1 MAVFEMIKH
10 ALADVTRSC
19 SRCAGARPTCSAL
32 ATTSGA
38 EHSTGSRLSSVVNL
52 WRTIHRF
59 VRELRQPI
67 RRRALL
73 IGIAH
78 KGRKRWELKGTHG
91 DVDCAR
97 NLLVERYDFQ
107 LQDIIVMKD
116 CEDVEHNLW
125 PTEQNIRRE
134 LANFTA
140 NCGPR
145 DRFFFLYAGHAEQ
158 KDERIKGSEEDG
170 KDEYIIPYDAP
181 DMDGSVCIEDNDL
194 FRYLVK
200 PLKPHCKL
208 LALLDACHS
217 ATLLDLTHDKCLDI
231 EGWWG
236 RVVNFL
242 HCALDFLAVALPEP
256 VEPPREVEQR
266 TDGNPEDVDRDVAGP
281 IIERFVKPWRF
292 CRGLCRCTT
301 PPTAPFVICISS
313 CKDHESAIDTENTS
327 MTKTLVRVLENYESP
342 SLAELLTRVRA
353 NLASAYN
360 DECKAL
366 WQRKM
371 SKARKAGIGRILCLV
386 PLAWFK
392 LAPDKRRLPRRL
404 RRYIP
409 RYPPLAKVQMASN
422 LPRQTAVEKF
432 WL

>member
-1 MAVFEMIKH
+1 MAVFEKAKY
-10 ALADVTRSC
+10 ALAHVTRSC
-19 SRCAGARPTCSAL
+19 SRCAGARPTYSAL

-38 EHSTGSRLSSVVNL
+38 EHSTGSRFPSVVNL

-59 VRELRQPI
+59 VRGLRQPV
-67 RRRALL
+67 RKRALL

-78 KGRKRWELKGTHG
+78 KGREGWELKGTHG
-91 DVDCAR
+91 DVDCVWK
-97 NLLVERYDFQ
+97 LLVEHYKFRPA
-107 LQDIIVMKD
+107 DIIVMKD
-116 CEDVEHNLW
+116 SEDVEARLQ

-140 NCGPR
+140 NCGHR

-194 FRYLVK
+194 FRYLVQ

-208 LALLDACHS
+208 VALLDACHS

-231 EGWWG
+231 GGCWG
-236 RVVNFL
+236 RVVTLL
-242 HCALDFLAVALPEP
+242 HCALDFLGVTLPEP
-256 VEPPREVEQR
+256 VEPPREAEQQ
-266 TDGNPEDVDRDVAGP
+266 TNGGPEDVDRDVAGP

-301 PPTAPFVICISS
+301 PPTAPFVLCISS
-313 CKDHESAIDTENTS
+313 CKDHESAIDT
-327 MTKTLVRVLENYESP
+327 TLVQVLENYESP

-360 DECKAL
+360 EECKAL
-366 WQRKM
+366 WQKKM
-371 SKARKAGIGRILCLV
+371 AKARKAGIGRILCLI

-392 LAPDKRRLPRRL
+392 LAPDKRRLPRRF

-409 RYPPLAKVQMASN
+409 RYPALAKVQMASN
-422 LPRQTAVEKF
+422 LPRKTAVEKF
-432 WL
+432 RL

>member
-1 MAVFEMIKH
+1 MTVLEKIKRAV
-10 ALADVTRSC
+10 ADGTRSHV
-19 SRCAGARPTCSAL
+19 RYTGTPPTCPSL
-32 ATTSGA
+32 DTTSGA
-38 EHSTGSRLSSVVNL
+38 QRSSGSRLSSVVNL
-52 WRTIHRF
+52 WRTVRRF
-59 VRELRQPI
+59 VREFRQPI

-73 IGIAH
+73 IGIAY
-78 KGRKRWELKGTHG
+78 KGREDWALRGTHG
-91 DVDCAR
+91 DVDR
-97 NLLVERYDFQ
+97 VWTLLVERFQ
-107 LQDIIVMKD
+107 FRPEDITVMKD
-116 CEDVEHNLW
+116 SEGVEDHLW

-145 DRFFFLYAGHAEQ
+145 DRFFFLYAGHTEQ

-200 PLKPHCKL
+200 PLKTHCKL
-208 LALLDACHS
+208 VALLDACHS

-231 EGWWG
+231 SGWWG
-236 RVVNFL
+236 KVLNLL
-242 HCALDFLAVALPEP
+242 HRALDFLGLALPEP
-256 VEPPREVEQR
+256 VEPPREDGPR
-266 TDGNPEDVDRDVAGP
+266 TDGTMEDVCRDVALP
-281 IIERFVKPWRF
+281 MMERLVKPWRF
-292 CRGLCRCTT
+292 CRGLCRRTIS
-301 PPTAPFVICISS
+301 PNAPFVLCISS
-313 CKDHESAIDTENTS
+313 CKDLESAIETEKTS
-327 MTKTLVRVLENYESP
+327 MTKTLVEVLETYESP
-342 SLAELLTRVRA
+342 SLAELLTRVRI

-366 WQRKM
+366 WKKKM
-371 SKARKAGIGRILCLV
+371 TKAKKAGIGKILRLV
-386 PLAWFK
+386 PLGWFR
-392 LAPDKRRLPRRL
+392 LAPDKHRLPQRFH
-404 RRYIP
+404 RYIP

>member
-1 MAVFEMIKH
+1 MAVFKMIKH
-10 ALADVTRSC
+10 VLADVTRSC

-38 EHSTGSRLSSVVNL
+38 GHSTGSRLSSVVNL

-59 VRELRQPI
+59 VREFRQPV

-78 KGRKRWELKGTHG
+78 KGREGWELKGTHG
-91 DVDCAR
+91 DVDR
-97 NLLVERYDFQ
+97 VWNLLVEHYRFRPE
-107 LQDIIVMKD
+107 DIIVMKD
-116 CEDVEHNLW
+116 SEEVEPHLW
-125 PTEQNIRRE
+125 PTEQNMRRE
-134 LANFTA
+134 FANFTA

-181 DMDGSVCIEDNDL
+181 DMDGTICIEDNDL

-200 PLKPHCKL
+200 PLKTHCKL
-208 LALLDACHS
+208 VALLDACHS

-231 EGWWG
+231 SGWWG
-236 RVVNFL
+236 RVMNFL
-242 HCALDFLAVALPEP
+242 HSALDFLGLALPEP
-256 VEPPREVEQR
+256 VEPPREDGQR
-266 TDGNPEDVDRDVAGP
+266 TDGTMEDVCRNVAVP
-281 IIERFVKPWRF
+281 MMVRLLKPWRF
-292 CRGLCRCTT
+292 CRGLCRRTVR
-301 PPTAPFVICISS
+301 PNAPFVLCISS
-313 CKDHESAIDTENTS
+313 CKDHESAIDTKKVT
-327 MTKTLVRVLENYESP
+327 MTKTLVEVLLEASESP
-342 SLAELLTRVRA
+342 SLAELLTRVRVK
-353 NLASAYN
+353 LASAY
-360 DECKAL
+360 EAQCTKHWKTRA
-366 WQRKM
+366 K
-371 SKARKAGIGRILCLV
+371 KAGIGEFLCSI

-392 LAPDKRRLPRRL
+392 LAPDKFWSFFLHGEKV
-404 RRYIP
+404 P
-409 RYPPLAKVQMASN
+409 RYPELAPVQMASN

>member
-1 MAVFEMIKH
+1 MIKH
-10 ALADVTRSC
+10 VLADVTRSC

-38 EHSTGSRLSSVVNL
+38 GHSTGSRLSSVVNL

-59 VRELRQPI
+59 VREFRQPV

-78 KGRKRWELKGTHG
+78 KGREGWELKGTHG
-91 DVDCAR
+91 DVDR
-97 NLLVERYDFQ
+97 VWKLLVEHYKFQ
-107 LQDIIVMKD
+107 PEDIIIMKD
-116 CEDVEHNLW
+116 SEE
-125 PTEQNIRRE
+125 RRE

-181 DMDGSVCIEDNDL
+181 DMDGTLCIEDNDL

-208 LALLDACHS
+208 VALLDACHS
-217 ATLLDLTHDKCLDI
+217 ATLLDLTHDKCLDMS
-231 EGWWG
+231 GWWG

-242 HCALDFLAVALPEP
+242 HHALDFLGLALPEP
-256 VEPPREVEQR
+256 AEPPRE
-266 TDGNPEDVDRDVAGP
+266 DGPGVDGTMEKICHDVALP
-281 IIERFVKPWRF
+281 MMERLVKPWRF
-292 CRGLCRCTT
+292 CRGLCRRTIS
-301 PPTAPFVICISS
+301 PNAPFVLCISS
-313 CKDHESAIDTENTS
+313 CKDHESAIETENTS
-327 MTKTLVRVLENYESP
+327 MTKTLVDVLETYESP
-342 SLAELLTRVRA
+342 SLAELLTRVRV
-353 NLASAYN
+353 NFASAYN

-366 WQRKM
+366 WKKKM
-371 SKARKAGIGRILCLV
+371 TKTRNAGIGKILRLV
-386 PLAWFK
+386 PLGWFK
-392 LAPDKRRLPRRL
+392 LAPDKRRLPERF

-409 RYPPLAKVQMASN
+409 RYPQLAKVQMASN